1 MPRTRPP
8 FLAAVVLLSFASFTA
23 RAIDVKP
30 LEIGSPAPDF
40 KLRGVDDKTYSLA
53 DFASA
58 KILVV
63 LFTCNHC
70 PTAQAY
76 EARVNKLYD
85 DYHDKGVALV
95 AINPNDVRG
104 LRLDELGY
112 TDLSD
117 SFEEMKIRAKDIGL
131 KFPYLDDGQTQATAK
146 AYGAIATPHVFIFD
160 QARKLRYQGRIDDSE
175 VRTVKSHDTRNAIDA
190 LLADKPVPVETTKVF
205 GCTTKWF
212 TKNDA
217 VKKALAKWDAEP
229 VDLKPIDIAGAKALA
244 ANDSKKFR
252 LVNVWATW
260 CGPCVIEL
268 PQLVEM
274 NRMYR
279 QRAFEFVTVSTDEPE
294 ARDAALA
301 KLKELK
307 VAATNYIVDAPDR
320 DRFVNA
326 LDPEWAGPVPYTML
340 IAPGGKV
347 VYRHTGE
354 VDPLELKRA
363 IVTHIGRTYAN
374 EPGKGH

>member
-1 MPRTRPP
+1 MPRTRSP
-8 FLAAVVLLSFASFTA
+8 FLAVALLSLASLAA
-23 RAIDVKP
+23 RAAVDVKP
-30 LEIGSPAPDF
+30 LDIGAPAPDF
-40 KLRGVDDKTYSLA
+40 KLKGVDDKTYTLQ

-58 KILVV
+58 KLLVV

-76 EARVNKLYD
+76 EDRVNKLYA

-117 SFEEMKIRAKDIGL
+117 SFDEMKIRAKDRGF
-131 KFPYLDDGQTQATAK
+131 KFPYLDDGQTQATAR
-146 AYGAIATPHVFIFD
+146 AYGALATPHVFIFD
-160 QARKLRYQGRIDDSE
+160 QSRKLRYQGRIDDSE
-175 VRTVKSHDTRNAIDA
+175 VKTVKSHDARNAIDA
-190 LLADKPVPVETTKVF
+190 LLAGQPVPVEKTKVF
-205 GCTTKWF
+205 GCSTKWAS
-212 TKNDA
+212 KNDD
-217 VKKALAKWDAEP
+217 VKKAFAKWDAEP
-229 VDLKPIDIAGAKALA
+229 VELRPLDIAGARQLA
-244 ANDSKKFR
+244 ANDGKKLR

-268 PQLVEM
+268 PHLVEM

-279 QRAFEFVTVSTDEPE
+279 QRAFEFVTISMDEPE
-294 ARDAALA
+294 ARQAALA

-307 VAATNYIVDAPDR
+307 VAATNFIVDAPDR
-320 DRFVNA
+320 DRFMNT

-340 IAPGGKV
+340 IAPGGTV
-347 VYRHTGE
+347 IYRHTGAI
-354 VDPLELKRA
+354 DPLEVKKA
-363 IVTHIGRTYAN
+363 IVNYIGRTYASD
-374 EPGKGH
+374 PGRK